1 MLSEKNIL
9 NSSEVIDHI
18 FGIISNLP
26 ETKRQEVLKDLE
38 KIQQYQL
45 SEKREYERKHT
56 SIYAICSAGN
66 LSFKDFIRNISVGG
80 LFIETKTPLVVNTE
94 LLIRFLHSDYIP
106 LTKVIGK
113 TVRVDLKGV
122 GVKFY
127 KLLSKDLFSNHHVM
141 HL

>member
-1 MLSEKNIL
+1 MLSEKNTL
-9 NSSEVIDHI
+9 NSSEVIDRI
-18 FGIISNLP
+18 FEIISNLS
-26 ETKRQEVLKDLE
+26 ETNRQKVLKDLE
-38 KIQQYQL
+38 KLQQFQL
-45 SEKREYERKHT
+45 SEKREHERKHT

-94 LLIRFLHSDYIP
+94 LLIRFLHSDYVP
-106 LTKVIGK
+106 LTKITGK

-127 KLLSKDLFSNHHVM
+127 KLLSKDLFSNHNVM